1 MKTRTLTCIT
11 AMSLFAMLLV
21 PIHLPAQEQQQ
32 SKPQVGYKL
41 IDLGTFGGPNS
52 YLETDNG
59 ENGAPNRVVNSQGM
73 VVGWGD
79 TPALDPY
86 APYCGGPASS
96 DCFLYHAFQSQNGV
110 PTDLGVLPGGDA
122 STAAWISDT
131 GLIAGQSRN
140 GVVDPLVPGYPETH
154 AVLWQNGRII
164 DLGTLGGNESSAFSV
179 NSRGQV
185 VGVAVNTIPDPF
197 SFLATQLRAFLWQ
210 NGSMQDLGTLGGPEG
225 WALFINERGQV
236 AGLSLTNFTA
246 NPTTGFPTQ
255 DPFLWEKGKMLD
267 LGTLGGTVGSPLAL
281 NNRGQVVGS
290 SNLAGDIYFHP
301 FLWDR
306 GALTDL
312 GTLGGSYGSA
322 NSLNDA
328 GEIVGWATY
337 AGDLIF
343 QAVLWKHGGMT
354 ALGAVPG
361 DCCSLAT
368 WINSKSQ
375 VVGTSGNSDF
385 SVQHAFLWEKG
396 GPAID
401 LNTLIAPGSGLTLTS
416 AGDINDRGE
425 IAGAGV
431 LANGDT
437 HAFLLIPC
445 EEGEADG
452 GDSIA
457 APAAQSSTP
466 GNTPT
471 SGQPVV
477 QLSPTSV
484 TWFAPSCPGSPDHL
498 CSATITLTNVGSGP
512 LNITSIKFFAGAHS
526 TERNNCGSSV
536 GAGRSCKIAITYP
549 WVGGA
554 CPMCLPIST
563 DVDITDNA
571 SGSPQKVP
579 VGISFN

>member
-1 MKTRTLTCIT
+1 
-11 AMSLFAMLLV
+11 MSLFATLLV

-32 SKPQVGYKL
+32 SKPQPRYKL
-41 IDLGTFGGPNS
+41 IDLGTFGGPSS
-52 YLETDNG
+52 YLQTDNG
-59 ENGAPNRVVNSQGM
+59 TNGAPNRVINSEGT
-73 VVGWGD
+73 VAGWGD
-79 TPALDPY
+79 TSTPDPY
-86 APYCGGPASS
+86 APNCFNPYAQ
-96 DCFLYHAFQSQNGV
+96 DCFLPDAFQWRNGV
-110 PTDLGVLPGGDA
+110 LAGLGVLRGGDA

-140 GVVDPLVPGYPETH
+140 GVADPLIPDFGETR
-154 AVLWQNGRII
+154 AVLWQDGHIT

-179 NSRGQV
+179 NNRGQV

-236 AGLSLTNFTA
+236 AGFSTTNFTP
-246 NPTTGFPTQ
+246 NPTTGFPTT
-255 DPFLWEKGKMLD
+255 DPFLWEPPSPASPSGRLID
-267 LGTLGGTVGSPLAL
+267 LGTLGGTNGSPDAL

-290 SNLAGDIYFHP
+290 SNLAGDVYAHP
-301 FLWDR
+301 FLWEG

-322 NSLNDA
+322 SSLNDA
-328 GEIVGWATY
+328 GEIVGWAY
-337 AGDLIF
+337 YPGDLIF

-368 WINSKSQ
+368 WINSKAQ

-431 LANGDT
+431 LSNGDT

-445 EEGEADG
+445 GHGEEDCR
-452 GDSIA
+452 DSSAVTQSGPALGAQPRTIA
-457 APAAQSSTP
+457 APANP
-466 GNTPT
+466 GLGGRSMLDRLRARGFLGRRGLGP
-471 SGQPVV
+471 
-477 QLSPTSV
+477 
-484 TWFAPSCPGSPDHL
+484 A
-498 CSATITLTNVGSGP
+498 SGP
-512 LNITSIKFFAGAHS
+512 T
-526 TERNNCGSSV
+526 R
-536 GAGRSCKIAITYP
+536 
-549 WVGGA
+549 
-554 CPMCLPIST
+554 
-563 DVDITDNA
+563 
-571 SGSPQKVP
+571 
-579 VGISFN
+579 